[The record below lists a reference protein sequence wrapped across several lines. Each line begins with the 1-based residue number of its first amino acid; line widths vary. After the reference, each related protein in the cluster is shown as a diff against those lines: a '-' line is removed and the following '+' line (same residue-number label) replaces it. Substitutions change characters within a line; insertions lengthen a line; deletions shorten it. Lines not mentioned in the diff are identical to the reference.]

1 MATDGIDINFST
13 CGCFIIQKLRFQGE
27 GGGGFREGGGGFRE
41 GERGKQSM
49 TAPSLLY

>member
-13 CGCFIIQKLRFQGE
+13 CGCFINSKVTLPRGE
-27 GGGGFREGGGGFRE
+27 WGGFRE